1 MKKIKTEKFL
11 VEGPAGTKLKK
22 LIKSKLH
29 HRCMTKNK
37 FKSTSFGTLI

>member
-22 LIKSKLH
+22 LINQSYIIDVWP
-29 HRCMTKNK
+29 KNK